1 MRSELASTSL
11 PRRLTDLSRGIRL
24 AERRLQPLMPPLL
37 VLFAILYYG
46 SFALSGL
53 DLPGEGGTIAV
64 IAQRI
69 SEGQRPIV
77 DTFLGYNILW
87 FYPIVWLFRITGPN
101 FLVVRIFFFV
111 VSLLSGLI
119 GYRTVYRV
127 TGRAFL
133 GLVAALVIILIPGMQ
148 FRNYMGFLGV
158 VNTMFLLEAFVLD
171 HERREIH
178 IAWTVG
184 AGMVLALTFLFRI
197 DLGVLFAALAIAAMI
212 FCPIVVLREWR
223 RRLGTSCFAMA
234 IFPLCFWI
242 VHLPVDLY
250 SARAGFRTQ
259 FWDQYQFW
267 INDLE
272 ARARS
277 LTADAFKKVAP
288 VRTAV
293 PFPSPSAT
301 VAGGFVSAQPSAHT
315 PTLPSDAYQPET
327 AGTDRSTRPL
337 PKFGDMFL
345 NRDGKKR
352 LFSFLVYYPLFAT
365 AIILSF
371 AAGQSIEGWRRG
383 SPEQNRDAFALVL
396 SIGGALTL
404 FPQYFFFRPDPPHLS
419 EMMCPFTV
427 ATVCALGV
435 ALNQF
440 ATASRWLRTLAT
452 VCIVST
458 VIHLTLYMNY
468 GIKQPWMGSI
478 ARKKQNEKLLR
489 AENGVL
495 AYVSSDKYR
504 EYEELYQT
512 IMEHSKPGDYVVCFP
527 YAPMINFMTNR
538 PSYQYNLYVD
548 NATRS
553 EDFDRQ
559 AISDIE
565 KYRPA
570 VILIDDVAMNLTE
583 SSRFSVWAAPT
594 LAYIRRHYAYIGT
607 LLRNEVY
614 VQIGH

>member
-1 MRSELASTSL
+1 MKSELDSMPL
-11 PRRLTDLSRGIRL
+11 MHGL
-24 AERRLQPLMPPLL
+24 AEMTHGIGLIERRIRPWAPFLL
-37 VLFAILYYG
+37 VLFAIAYYS

-53 DLPGEGGTIAV
+53 DLAGEGGTIAV
-64 IAQRI
+64 VAQRI
-69 SEGQRPIV
+69 IEGQRPIV

-87 FYPIVWLFRITGPN
+87 FYPIVWLFLIAGPN
-101 FLVVRIFFFV
+101 FLIVRIFFFI

-127 TGRAFL
+127 TGRALL

-158 VNTMFLLEAFVLD
+158 ANTMFLLEAFVVD
-171 HERREIH
+171 HTRRIRM
-178 IAWTVG
+178 AWIVG
-184 AGMVLALTFLFRI
+184 AGTVLALTFLFRI
-197 DLGVLFAALAIAAMI
+197 DLGILFAALAIGAMI
-212 FCPIVVLREWR
+212 FCPLVEQREWR
-223 RRLGTSCFAMA
+223 KRFGTVCFAVV
-234 IFPLCFWI
+234 IFPLCFWA

-267 INDLE
+267 MKDLE

-277 LTADAFKKVAP
+277 LTVDSFKELVP
-288 VRTAV
+288 VRTPV
-293 PFPSPSAT
+293 PSPSPFPSVP
-301 VAGGFVSAQPSAHT
+301 GGLSPAQPSASST
-315 PTLPSDAYQPET
+315 ALPSNVYQSES
-327 AGTDRSTRPL
+327 AAADRSNLPL

-345 NRDGKKR
+345 NREGKKR
-352 LFSFLVYYPLFAT
+352 LFSFLAYYPLFAA
-365 AIILSF
+365 AIILGF
-371 AAGQSIEGWRRG
+371 ATGQSIEAWQRG
-383 SPEQNRDAFALVL
+383 VPERNRDAFALVL
-396 SIGGALTL
+396 AVGGALTL

-427 ATVCALGV
+427 ATVCAFGV
-435 ALNQF
+435 ALRQF
-440 ATASRWLRTLAT
+440 STASRWLRALAT
-452 VCIVST
+452 VCMVST
-458 VIHLTLYMNY
+458 VIHLTLYLNY

-478 ARKKQNEKLLR
+478 ARKSRKEKLLR

-495 AYVSSDKYR
+495 AYVSSDKFR
-504 EYEELYQT
+504 EYEELYQK
-512 IMEHSKPGDYVVCFP
+512 IMEHSKSGDYVVCFP

-548 NATRS
+548 NVTRPV
-553 EDFDRQ
+553 DFDKQ

-570 VILIDDVAMNLTE
+570 VILIDDVAMNRTE

-614 VQIGH
+614 VQTGH